1 MALFSLFAFPSSS
14 AFGSELWRC
23 SGNVFTSRP
32 EQASVSS
39 GECVPFRGSRVCGTG
54 LNRYYTP
61 ERAGL
66 RAEDPEC
73 LPASPEASPLVNRAY
88 QNGEGLGPLRA
99 ERKLQSTLAKSASKE
114 QLEQDLEKELS
125 DIAEI
130 LPQLPGGK
138 AVLKMLEDRSS

>member
-1 MALFSLFAFPSSS
+1 
-14 AFGSELWRC
+14 
-23 SGNVFTSRP
+23 
-32 EQASVSS
+32 
-39 GECVPFRGSRVCGTG
+39 VCGTG

-61 ERAGL
+61 ERGGL
-66 RAEDPEC
+66 RAEEPEC
-73 LPASPEASPLVNRAY
+73 TPASPEASPLVNRAY

-99 ERKLQSTLAKSASKE
+99 ERKLQSTLAKSTSKE
-114 QLEQDLEKELS
+114 QLKQDLDKELS